1 LFVDNRSAIELM
13 KNPVFYGRS
22 KHIDI
27 KFHYIRECVERGEIT
42 VKWIGTLEQKADSL
56 TKAMAVTKLG
66 EMRHMLG
73 VRELEV

>member
-1 LFVDNRSAIELM
+1 
-13 KNPVFYGRS
+13 
-22 KHIDI
+22 
-27 KFHYIRECVERGEIT
+27 VERGEIK

-73 VRELEV
+73 VRELRVQQHQG